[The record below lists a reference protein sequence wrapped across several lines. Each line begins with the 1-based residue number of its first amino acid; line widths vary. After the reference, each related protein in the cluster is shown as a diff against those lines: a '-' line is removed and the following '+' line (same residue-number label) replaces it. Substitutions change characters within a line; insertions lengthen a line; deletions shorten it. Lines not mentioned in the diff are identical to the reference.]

1 MHGSTAKSKGANMRN
16 KMGLSV
22 AVSLYVWPYA
32 VRVSRDDEE
41 VSYVFFVFRR
51 KALRYARR
59 RRLEGYE
66 THLVS
71 SAAFVRQLIQ

>member
-1 MHGSTAKSKGANMRN
+1 MRN
-16 KMGLSV
+16 KMGFSV
-22 AVSLYVWPYA
+22 AVGLYIWPYA
-32 VRVSRDDEE
+32 VRLSRGGED

-71 SAAFVRQLIQ
+71 SAAFMRQLIQ